1 LRRHFGDTWE
11 DSIFNSKLVGLCI
24 AATLALPAGAQ
35 ATALKIVTVTAPDI
49 NCVFDPS
56 CKLTVTDTVGDITI
70 PGMTGKAFLQSR
82 TFSGAPGAPGDGLT
96 GYEYRLDFRQAASQV
111 DSSCVTD
118 FTVDF
123 GPLVQLQYNKVG
135 PNDDVYVVT
144 KGGLGSIGL
153 FSADMTDTKIN
164 FVFDQP
170 VCAGVEGGKGQT
182 TYFFGLASK
191 GKPLDTTASLNVAG
205 AGPIDVKARSP
216 ID

>member
-1 LRRHFGDTWE
+1 M
-11 DSIFNSKLVGLCI
+11 FNSKLVGLCI
-24 AATLALPAGAQ
+24 AATLALPVAAQ
-35 ATALKIVTVTAPDI
+35 ATALKVVTVTAPDV
-49 NCVFDPS
+49 NCVFDLS
-56 CKLTVTDTVGDITI
+56 CKLTVTDTVGDIMI
-70 PGMTGKAFLQSR
+70 PGMAGKAYLQSR

-96 GYEYRLDFRQAASQV
+96 GYEYRLDFTQAVSQV

-118 FTVDF
+118 LTVNF

-170 VCAGVEGGKGQT
+170 VCAGVDGGKGQT
-182 TYFFGLASK
+182 TFFFGLASK
-191 GKPLDTTASLNVAG
+191 GKPLDSTASVNVVG
-205 AGPIDVKARSP
+205 FGPTDVKARSP
-216 ID
+216 IN